1 MSDDPIQERIQE
13 LRDALNEANYRYYV
27 LDQPTISDAEY
38 DRLLA
43 ELTELETA
51 NPALITPDSPTQRVG
66 AAARSELG
74 AVQHSLPMMSLQ
86 SIFSEAELRT
96 FDDQCRKEAEGPVQ
110 YWAEPKFDGLAV
122 ELVYI
127 NGMLDIAA
135 TRGDGITGENV
146 TENVRTIKQVPLR
159 LRHRVGAA
167 VPDAQEGRPGRS
179 APRES
184 APRDVGAVPQRL
196 EVRGEIYMRI
206 ADFETLNLRR
216 EEAGEPLFANPR
228 NAAAGSL
235 RQLDSSIT
243 ASRPLAMFSY
253 DIGLHDDLD
262 FDRQEDVIAALRRWG
277 LPINERVRL
286 CDSIDEVLAYHAEMI
301 ERRDDLPYE
310 IDGVVIKVNDRALQ
324 EQMGARSRS
333 PRWAVAFKFPPRQE
347 TTVINSILA
356 SVGRTGAITPIAVL
370 QPVHIGGVTVSRASL
385 HNQDEID
392 RKDIREGDTVLVQ
405 RAGDVIPQVVMVIT
419 EKRPE
424 GTAPYHLPSNC
435 PVCGTPVVREEGE
448 AVTKCPSVDCPAQME
463 GRIEHYASRGALDIE
478 GLGEKWAGIL
488 TSRGMVRHLYDLY
501 YLTKDQLVS
510 LERMGEKSAENL
522 LAAIEKSKGTT
533 LSRFI
538 YGLGIMH
545 VGGTVAQLLA
555 DAFCDMRAI
564 MDASREQLEA
574 VAGIGPEIAGQVR
587 DFFDQ
592 EQNREVVEKL
602 LEAGVAP
609 KCPVRPTLVSGAF
622 AGKTFVLTGTL
633 KDFTREQAAEAVT
646 ARGGKVTGSVSKK
659 TDYVV
664 AGADPGSKLTK
675 AQGLGVTVLDEEGF
689 VALLGEETVAAEAG
703 ELTLDL

>member
-1 MSDDPIQERIQE
+1 MSDDPIQQRIQE
-13 LRDALNEANYRYYV
+13 HRDALNDANYRYYV

-43 ELTELETA
+43 ELTELETD
-51 NPALITPDSPTQRVG
+51 NPELITPDSPTQRVG

-159 LRHRVGAA
+159 LRRGTL
-167 VPDAQEGRPGRS
+167 
-179 APRES
+179 
-184 APRDVGAVPQRL
+184 PQRL

-206 ADFETLNLRR
+206 ADFEALNERR
-216 EEAGEPLFANPR
+216 AAAGEPLFANPR

-235 RQLDSSIT
+235 RQLDSAIT
-243 ASRPLAMFSY
+243 ASRPLAMFAY

-286 CDSIDEVLAYHAEMI
+286 CDSIDELLAYHAEMI

-347 TTVINSILA
+347 TTVIDSILP
-356 SVGRTGAITPIAVL
+356 SVGRTGAITPIAML

-392 RKDIREGDTVLVQ
+392 RKDIREGDMVLVQ

-419 EKRPE
+419 DKRPE
-424 GTAPYHLPSNC
+424 GTVPYHLPANC

-463 GRIEHYASRGALDIE
+463 GRIEHYASRAALDIE

-510 LERMGEKSAENL
+510 LERMGEKSADNL

-533 LSRFI
+533 LARFI

-602 LEAGVAP
+602 LEAGVNP
-609 KCPVRPTLVSGAF
+609 KCPARPTLLSEGF

-633 KDFTREQAAEAVT
+633 ENFTREQATEAIVS
-646 ARGGKVTGSVSKK
+646 RGGKVTGSVSKK

-675 AQGLGVTVLDEEGF
+675 AQDLGVTVLDEEGF
-689 VALLGEETVAAEAG
+689 VGLLGEETVAEQG

>member
-1 MSDDPIQERIQE
+1 MSDDPIQQRIQE
-13 LRDALNEANYRYYV
+13 LRDALNDANYRYYV

-74 AVQHSLPMMSLQ
+74 SVQHSLPMMSLQ

-96 FDDQCRKEAEGPVQ
+96 FDEQCRKEAEGPVQ

-135 TRGDGITGENV
+135 TRGDGVTGENV

-159 LRHRVGAA
+159 LRHGA
-167 VPDAQEGRPGRS
+167 GG
-179 APRES
+179 
-184 APRDVGAVPQRL
+184 GGIPQRL

-206 ADFETLNLRR
+206 ADFEALNARR
-216 EEAGEPLFANPR
+216 EQADEPLFANPR

-235 RQLDSSIT
+235 RQLDSAIT

-262 FDRQEDVIAALRRWG
+262 FDRQEDVISALRHWG
-277 LPINERVRL
+277 LPVNERVRL

-324 EQMGARSRS
+324 ERMGARSRS

-347 TTVINSILA
+347 TTIINSILP
-356 SVGRTGAITPIAVL
+356 SVGRTGAITPIAML

-424 GTAPYHLPSNC
+424 GTVPYHLPANC

-501 YLTKDQLVS
+501 YLTKEQLVS

-533 LSRFI
+533 LARFI

-564 MDASREQLEA
+564 MDASREQLER

-602 LEAGVAP
+602 LEAGVNP
-609 KCPVRPTLVSGAF
+609 KCPVRPTLLSGALV
-622 AGKTFVLTGTL
+622 GKTFVLTGTL
-633 KDFTREQAAEAVT
+633 ENFTREQATEAIVSH
-646 ARGGKVTGSVSKK
+646 GGKVTGSVSKK

-675 AQGLGVTVLDEEGF
+675 AQDLGVTVLDQEGF
-689 VALLGEETVAAEAG
+689 VGLLEEAAEEAP
-703 ELTLDL
+703 EAPLQLNLIESAEE